1 MRIHHTMGVYPNG
14 DRVHNGVAE
23 ADLKSHIDYNLLW
36 RPGRA
41 FFVDG
46 QCLNAGYL
54 KPDQIE
60 AITAELLANPVV
72 MKQVSPKY
80 H

>member
-1 MRIHHTMGVYPNG
+1 MRIHHTMGVYNSG
-14 DRVHNGVAE
+14 HRVHNGVSPAHLE
-23 ADLKSHIDYNLLW
+23 EHIAYNLFW

-54 KPDQIE
+54 DQARVD
-60 AITAELLANPVV
+60 AILAELHANPVTMDRV
-72 MKQVSPKY
+72 TTPY
-80 H
+80 R